1 MIVAA
6 ITAVA
11 AVLTSV
17 PVIAVV
23 LVSVASR
30 REDREW
36 TLAGPP
42 PGPGSVI
49 ARRIVGFHS
58 RGIEGLLQIGRS
70 RDDHDLAGTTR
81 PGSRKDRSLSLYPSF
96 HQNT

>member
-6 ITAVA
+6 VTVVA
-11 AVLTSV
+11 AALTSV

-30 REDREW
+30 LEDREW

-42 PGPGSVI
+42 PGPGSAI

-58 RGIEGLLQIGRS
+58 QGIEWLLQIGRS
-70 RDDHDLAGTTR
+70 RDDHDPAATTR
-81 PGSRKDRSLSLYPSF
+81 PGSRK
-96 HQNT
+96 TAA